1 MNAKVIAPIGVL
13 LAALALVALLI
24 GTASTVEP
32 SLPQPLPTTVR
43 VLTVQPERVQ
53 LKVHAQGT
61 VVPRSES
68 ALVPEVSGRVDWVS
82 PNLVPGGYFE
92 LDETLLRINQS
103 DYIAAVERAEAALAR
118 ADAENE
124 LAQFDYGRVQD
135 LHGRSLVSQAD
146 LESARRGARVAA
158 AALQDA
164 RLVLETARRDLART
178 ELKAPFAGLVRSEK
192 VDRGQFISRGAAVA
206 EIYAVDFVEVRLP
219 IADRQLAYLNLPEN
233 RRGELP
239 VDLSPQISFRTDFAG
254 QSQSWNGRL
263 VRTEAEIDPGSR
275 MVYAIGRISADP
287 ESQLLPPPVGL
298 FVEAEIAG
306 VAREDV
312 VVLPRVALREGT
324 RVLVVNDEER
334 LSFRDVEILRVY
346 RDEVYVTAG
355 LNAGERVVVSPL
367 QTVVDGMRVKPV
379 ATADRGQAG

>member
-287 ESQLLPPPVGL
+287 ESQLPPPPVGL

>member
-334 LSFRDVEILRVY
+334 LSIRDVEILRVY